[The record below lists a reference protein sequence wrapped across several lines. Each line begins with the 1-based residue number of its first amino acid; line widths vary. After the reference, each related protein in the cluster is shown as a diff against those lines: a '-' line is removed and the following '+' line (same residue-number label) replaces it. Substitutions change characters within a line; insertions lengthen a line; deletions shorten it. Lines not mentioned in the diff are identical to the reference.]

1 MQHKD
6 ENTLKLRDILGDV
19 FKTLRK
25 QKEKEITRNKLED
38 EYGLGKNT
46 VQRVE
51 DALYDCKIITAWKIS
66 EALGVKL
73 SDVIKKAE
81 DKLGKDFSL
90 IEK

>member
-6 ENTLKLRDILGDV
+6 KNTLKLRYILGSI
-19 FKTLRK
+19 FKDIRENKSETT
-25 QKEKEITRNKLED
+25 TRNKLED

-73 SDVIKKAE
+73 SDIIKAVEEKL
-81 DKLGKDFSL
+81 DKNFSL

>member
-6 ENTLKLRDILGDV
+6 ENTLKLRYILGNV
-19 FKTLRK
+19 FKDIR
-25 QKEKEITRNKLED
+25 ENNGSITRNKLED

-51 DALYDCKIITAWKIS
+51 DALYDCKIITAWKMS
-66 EALGVKL
+66 EALGVKF
-73 SDVIKKAE
+73 SDIIKTIEEKL
-81 DKLGKDFSL
+81 DKNFSL